1 MNPIEQH
8 ILNQKEPYQSLMLYI
23 RSVVQKTLPEVEEK
37 YSYKIPFFNIDK
49 KPLLYLNVL
58 KGTNFLDVAFVQ
70 GLFLEDQFSELKNYN
85 NRKQVRSLQV
95 KSLEDFD
102 ELQFV
107 KMLLLASENIKKS
120 KRAWNP

>member
-23 RSVVQKTLPEVEEK
+23 RSVIKKNLPEVEEK
-37 YSYKIPFFNIDK
+37 YSYNIPFFNIDK
-49 KPLLYLNVL
+49 KPMLYLNVL
-58 KGTNFLDVAFVQ
+58 KGTDFLDVAFVQ
-70 GLFLEDQFSELKNYN
+70 GIFLETPFPELKDDN

-102 ELQFV
+102 ELRFV
-107 KMLLLASENIKKS
+107 EMLLQASENINKS